1 MKISIFARVG
11 KSPLIKAVG
20 LQKNHKEIY
29 YTEEC
34 KLDRY
39 ATGCFSCSNYK
50 YIEFADFMP
59 LQIKAQ
65 AECRCA
71 NCPFAQYKTIY
82 KEHVK
87 YVNEAN
93 YYGYA
98 KRLTAIPLK
107 LLLIYHFG
115 FPNPQGI
122 VRGYNTTEL
131 ANYLGCSPRSIRN
144 ANLTLQEYG
153 YIHILESLQKRKFD
167 VMLMEYPNYAKT
179 AREGGRGYATFN
191 SAFLQ
196 EILKIKDINELRV
209 FLRVALDMDTKKDPK
224 EELSYESLQRFLP
237 GYCKKGII
245 RKALSVISN
254 LDDIIFKEDVI
265 TFTLNKLFHGRSDY
279 ENSQSQGTKEISE
292 YISHIDDCIEKV
304 NHAILNDQTVPQEA
318 EFLSDE
324 LKIEPSVDLKLKH
337 TKIYA
342 KFDLDKDDI
351 RDLGLLVSTYS
362 LDTVKKVL
370 LYIHK
375 NYISKLKKLDCIGA
389 LARTLLKDQMFPYN
403 LRPATL

>member
-1 MKISIFARVG
+1 MI
-11 KSPLIKAVG
+11 
-20 LQKNHKEIY
+20 
-29 YTEEC
+29 
-34 KLDRY
+34 
-39 ATGCFSCSNYK
+39 
-50 YIEFADFMP
+50 
-59 LQIKAQ
+59 
-65 AECRCA
+65 
-71 NCPFAQYKTIY
+71 
-82 KEHVK
+82 
-87 YVNEAN
+87 
-93 YYGYA
+93 
-98 KRLTAIPLK
+98 
-107 LLLIYHFG
+107 
-115 FPNPQGI
+115 
-122 VRGYNTTEL
+122 
-131 ANYLGCSPRSIRN
+131 
-144 ANLTLQEYG
+144 
-153 YIHILESLQKRKFD
+153 
-167 VMLMEYPNYAKT
+167 
-179 AREGGRGYATFN
+179 
-191 SAFLQ
+191 
-196 EILKIKDINELRV
+196 
-209 FLRVALDMDTKKDPK
+209 
-224 EELSYESLQRFLP
+224 
-237 GYCKKGII
+237 
-245 RKALSVISN
+245 VIS
-254 LDDIIFKEDVI
+254 LTILCIYDIIFKEDVI